1 MTKPFVIGVTGGIA
15 TGKSAVLAI
24 LAESGF
30 ETIDA
35 DQVYHELI
43 KPGAALYDDLFRA
56 FGAGII
62 GSDGTIDRR
71 ALAAIVFSDTAAL
84 ARLDALTHPAVV
96 EAVRLRIAAS
106 TSMRIAID
114 AVKLIESGMAD
125 LCDSVWLVVADP
137 KVQIQRLV
145 TRNGLSNDE
154 AIRRIA
160 SQPDESLRRTMVD
173 HVIDNSGTRDQLR
186 QAVTRTLAQ
195 SLPKV

>member
-15 TGKSAVLAI
+15 MGKSAVLTI

-43 KPGAALYDDLFRA
+43 KPGAALYDDLIRA

-62 GSDGTIDRR
+62 DSDGTIDRR
-71 ALAAIVFSDTAAL
+71 ALGAIVFSDTAAL

-96 EAVRLRIAAS
+96 SAVRSRIAAS

-145 TRNGLSNDE
+145 ARNGLSQEE
-154 AIRRIA
+154 ATRRIA
-160 SQPDESLRRTMVD
+160 SQPDESLRRARVD

-186 QAVTRTLAQ
+186 QAVTRTLAE